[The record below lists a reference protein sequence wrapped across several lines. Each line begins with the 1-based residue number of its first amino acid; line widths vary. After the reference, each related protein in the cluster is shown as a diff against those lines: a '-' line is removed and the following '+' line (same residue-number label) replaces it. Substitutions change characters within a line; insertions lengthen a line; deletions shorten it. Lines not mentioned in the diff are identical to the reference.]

1 MCYPLCTLIKQVLP
15 VTMSS
20 SRSAGP
26 TAMGKKPSRG
36 GHLPING
43 LNLYYEVHGDLAA
56 PGIPLLLI
64 PGAFMAA
71 DSMPAWVDAFS
82 RDRAV
87 IVFDQQGH
95 GRTPDTARTMSYE
108 QFGDDAAELL
118 RALGVRCADVMGYS
132 QGGGAA
138 LQLAIRHPSL
148 VSKLVAMSATFHRD
162 GWHPAVAES
171 IAAMTAADFA
181 GTPLHAAFA
190 AHTPEAGAFD
200 AYLEKMKALNINDQQ
215 ITEEQMR
222 AIPAKTMV
230 IVGDA
235 DSVVLEH
242 ALAMFRLCGGADD
255 GAAKTGVLQ
264 SVPQAR
270 LVVQPATSH
279 IGISGQADVLVPL
292 VTAFLDDVP
301 PVTPELF

>member
-1 MCYPLCTLIKQVLP
+1 MCYPLCTRVKQPASL
-15 VTMSS
+15 TMIS
-20 SRSAGP
+20 SRWAGP
-26 TAMGKKPSRG
+26 TTMGKQPSHSGR
-36 GHLPING
+36 LPING
-43 LNLYYEVHGDLAA
+43 LNLYYEVHGDLATS
-56 PGIPLLLI
+56 GTPLLLI

-95 GRTPDTARTMSYE
+95 GRTPDIARTMSYE
-108 QFGDDAAELL
+108 QFGDDAAGLL
-118 RALGVRCADVMGYS
+118 HALGVRCTDVMGYS

-148 VSKLVAMSATFHRD
+148 VNKLVSMSATFQRD

-171 IAAMTAADFA
+171 IAAMSAADFV

-190 AHTPEAGAFD
+190 AHTPEPGAFD

-242 ALAMFRLCGGADD
+242 ALAMFRLRGGADD

-270 LVVQPATSH
+270 LVVLPATSH

>member
-1 MCYPLCTLIKQVLP
+1 
-15 VTMSS
+15 MSS
-20 SRSAGP
+20 SRPDGP
-26 TAMGKKPSRG
+26 NGMGKQPSRS

-43 LNLYYEVHGDLAA
+43 LHLYFEVHGDLAA
-56 PGIPLLLI
+56 RPTPLLLI
-64 PGAFMAA
+64 PGAFMSA
-71 DSMPAWVDAFS
+71 DSMPSWVDAFS

-95 GRTPDTARTMSYE
+95 GRTPDAARAMSYE

-118 RALGVRCADVMGYS
+118 RALGVLRADVMGYS

-148 VSKLVAMSATFHRD
+148 VSKLVAMSATFRRD
-162 GWHPAVAES
+162 GWHPAVGEA

-181 GTPLHAAFA
+181 GTPVEAAFT
-190 AHTPEAGAFD
+190 AHTPEPAAFD
-200 AYLEKMKALNINDQQ
+200 AYLEKMKALNINDQE
-215 ITEEQMR
+215 ISEEQMR
-222 AIPAKTMV
+222 SIAARTMV

-235 DSVVLEH
+235 DSVLLEH
-242 ALAMFRLCGGADD
+242 ALEMFRLRGGADD

-264 SVPQAR
+264 TVPRAR
-270 LVVQPATSH
+270 LVVLPATSH
-279 IGISGQADVLVPL
+279 IGVSGQAEVLVPM
-292 VTAFLDDVP
+292 VTAFLDDEP